1 MTGSS
6 SRFGEAL
13 QGAID
18 QASRTDTPDI
28 PAEHKA
34 GLLRELLAFYRKHR
48 ATIDHAVD
56 GAAALSG
63 SPDGRSEVERLE
75 GALRQDISRV
85 DGEAARALLRRAEL
99 QPVVSSAQAEGV
111 VAVSVGVSLGLS
123 VLLIGAAAGADALI
137 NVDDDR
143 VYVRG
148 FGVVDAGLDVF
159 AGIGLNIGIWQAMPT
174 IDQKTYIGG
183 LLIDVPLGPA
193 VIRIMAVREGSGM
206 WSSPSEFRLLGF
218 TIAINYGVGAG
229 LMVYRGPQYTLGVG
243 PRRAALTVCNCTDGT
258 DPCQPGT
265 SSVAQN
271 VSSKL
276 LCTLENTS
284 EKTITIA
291 PGSTLTL
298 TLPEFFSSSDA
309 SAIQVTAPSNWT
321 SPTWNNRALT
331 LEYSGSSTLAWTDPL
346 NITLA
351 NVNPSQATPLDG
363 KLTVRIPDAEV
374 QGATIDKPG
383 VVAAANLT
391 LVPAIKYATISWTA
405 TVPDFTLDAGYPSSG
420 TNDAAASQDTQKT
433 VCVLAEVTASNNKI
447 WELGYQF
454 YVDDTTKQPYF
465 RACWYEQ
472 GTFVNYGTTLFAP
485 NFMVLT
491 SSNQVST
498 AYFDNVQ
505 GNPNTMQ
512 ITVKL
517 NS

>member
-1 MTGSS
+1 MKAGS
-6 SRFGEAL
+6 SRFGDAL

-18 QASRTDTPDI
+18 RALQAETPDI

-34 GLLRELLAFYRKHR
+34 ELLREMQEFHRKHR
-48 ATIDHAVD
+48 ATIDLAVD
-56 GAAALSG
+56 GAVALAG
-63 SPDGRSEVERLE
+63 SPEGRSQVERLE
-75 GALRQDISRV
+75 GSLRRDIARV
-85 DGEAARALLRRAEL
+85 DGEPARALLRRAEL
-99 QPVVSSAQAEGV
+99 QPVVGSAQAEGV

-123 VLLIGAAAGADALI
+123 IVLIGAAAGADALI
-137 NVDDDR
+137 NVNDDH

-148 FGVVDAGLDVF
+148 FGVADVGLDLF
-159 AGIGLNIGIWQAMPT
+159 AGIGLNIGIWQAMPA

-193 VIRIMAVREGSGM
+193 VIRVMAVREGPGM
-206 WSSPSEFRLLGF
+206 WSSPSDFRLLGF

-229 LMVYRGPQYTLGVG
+229 VMVYRGPQYTLGIA
-243 PRRAALTVCNCTDGT
+243 PRRASLTVCNCTDGT
-258 DPCQPGT
+258 DPCKPGT

-298 TLPEFFSSSDA
+298 TMPQFFTSSDV
-309 SAIQVTAPSNWT
+309 SAIQVTPPSNWT
-321 SPTWNNRALT
+321 SQGWDNRSLT
-331 LEYSGSSTLAWTDPL
+331 LAYSGSSSLDWTDAL

-351 NVNPSQATPLDG
+351 NVKPSQADPLDG
-363 KLTVRIPDAEV
+363 EVSVRIPDAEV

-405 TVPDFTLDAGYPSSG
+405 TFPNFTLDAGQPSSG
-420 TNDAAASQDTQKT
+420 TNVTAVSQDSQNT
-433 VCVLAEVTASNNKI
+433 VVMLTEVTDSNNKP

-454 YVDDTTKQPYF
+454 YIDDTTQQPYF

-472 GTFVNYGTTLFAP
+472 GTFVKYGTTLFAP

-491 SSNQVST
+491 SSNQAST
-498 AYFDNVQ
+498 AYYDNVQ